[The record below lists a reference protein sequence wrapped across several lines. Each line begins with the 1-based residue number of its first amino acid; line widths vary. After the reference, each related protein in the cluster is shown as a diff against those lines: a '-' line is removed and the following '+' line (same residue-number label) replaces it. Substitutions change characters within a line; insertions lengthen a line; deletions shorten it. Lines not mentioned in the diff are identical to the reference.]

1 MECKEAKCIEEI
13 NSNTTIK
20 ENTTKITDNRIILS
34 ILFGISGIIFFVL
47 FLDSHYKNMK
57 AASSSILDDASL
69 GKELKKFNFGRLL
82 KNK

>member
-13 NSNTTIK
+13 NNNNTQQ

-34 ILFGISGIIFFVL
+34 ILFGISGIVFFVL

-57 AASSSILDDASL
+57 AATSKILEDASI
-69 GKELKKFNFGRLL
+69 GENFKKLNFGRLL
-82 KNK
+82 KKK